1 MNFELIRALETL
13 LLPPS
18 GLITLGII
26 GLLFG
31 FTRSGRQ
38 LLGISML
45 LLYLMSTT
53 YVSAWMNSRL
63 TYQYPAVDP
72 ALLKSENAPQAL
84 VVLGGGYYGESVEY
98 GNTAIGPFF
107 AERIRYAAWLAKQ
120 TELPIIVSS
129 GKADAPAA
137 VRILKEEYG
146 IENVTQ
152 ESNSWT
158 TDDNARYLN
167 QLIKEK
173 EIGKIG
179 VITHAWHMPRAMWSL
194 ESHNIDAT
202 ALPMGLLAS
211 MPAFDDYNSWL
222 PSMAALVRSRN
233 VMHEFFGLIWYQLRG
248 MGETLVDIFS
258 FSAEDTTAETDWQNP
273 IKQD

>member
-1 MNFELIRALETL
+1 MNFELIRALEAL
-13 LLPPS
+13 FLPPS

-31 FTRSGRQ
+31 FTKSGRQ

-45 LLYLMSTT
+45 LLYLMSTS

-63 TYQYPAVDP
+63 THQYPAVDP
-72 ALLKSENAPQAL
+72 ALLKSDDAPQAL

-120 TELPIIVSS
+120 SELPVIVSS
-129 GKADAPAA
+129 GKSDAPAA

-146 IENVTQ
+146 VENVTH
-152 ESNSWT
+152 ESKSWT
-158 TDDNARYLN
+158 TDDNASNLR
-167 QLIKEK
+167 QLLKEQ
-173 EIGKIG
+173 EVGKIG

-194 ESHNIDAT
+194 ESYEIDAT
-202 ALPMGLLAS
+202 ALPMGLLYK
-211 MPAFDDYNSWL
+211 MPAMGDYNSWL
-222 PSMAALVRSRN
+222 PSMASLVRSRN
-233 VMHEFFGLIWYQLRG
+233 VMHEFFGLLWYQMMA
-248 MGETLVDIFS
+248 MGETLSDLFGFSSPDASVD
-258 FSAEDTTAETDWQNP
+258 TDWQNP
-273 IKQD
+273 IKQ

>member
-1 MNFELIRALETL
+1 MNFELIRALEAL
-13 LLPPS
+13 FLPPS

-31 FTRSGRQ
+31 FTKSGRQ

-45 LLYLMSTT
+45 LLYLMSTS

-72 ALLKSENAPQAL
+72 ELLKSDDAPQAL

-120 TELPIIVSS
+120 SELPVIVSS
-129 GKADAPAA
+129 GKSDAPAA

-146 IENVTQ
+146 VENVTH
-152 ESNSWT
+152 ESKSWT
-158 TDDNARYLN
+158 TDDNASNLR
-167 QLIKEK
+167 QLLKEQ
-173 EIGKIG
+173 EVGKIG

-194 ESHNIDAT
+194 ESYEIDAT
-202 ALPMGLLAS
+202 ALPMGLLYK
-211 MPAFDDYNSWL
+211 MPAMGDYNSWL
-222 PSMAALVRSRN
+222 PSMASLVRSRN
-233 VMHEFFGLIWYQLRG
+233 VMHEFFGLLWYQMMA
-248 MGETLVDIFS
+248 MGETLSDLFGFSSPDASVD
-258 FSAEDTTAETDWQNP
+258 TDWQNP
-273 IKQD
+273 IKQ

>member
-13 LLPPS
+13 FLPPS

-26 GLLFG
+26 GVLFG

-45 LLYLMSTT
+45 LLYLMSTS

-63 TYQYPAVDP
+63 THQYPAADP
-72 ALLKSENAPQAL
+72 ALLKSDNAPQAL

-120 TELPIIVSS
+120 SELPVIVSS

-137 VRILKEEYG
+137 VRILTEEYG
-146 IENVTQ
+146 VENVSH
-152 ESNSWT
+152 ENKSWT
-158 TDDNARYLN
+158 TDDNARYLR
-167 QLIKEK
+167 QLLKEQ

-194 ESHNIDAT
+194 ESHKIDAT

-211 MPAFDDYNSWL
+211 MPELGDYNSWL
-222 PSMAALVRSRN
+222 PSMSALVRSRN
-233 VMHEFFGLIWYQLRG
+233 VMHEFFGLLWYQLRG

-258 FSAEDTTAETDWQNP
+258 FSSADTSSDADWQNP
-273 IKQD
+273 LKQE

>member
-1 MNFELIRALETL
+1 MNFELIRALEAL
-13 LLPPS
+13 FLPPS

-31 FTRSGRQ
+31 FTKSGRQ

-45 LLYLMSTT
+45 LLYLMSTS

-63 TYQYPAVDP
+63 THQYPAVDP
-72 ALLKSENAPQAL
+72 AQLKSDDSPQAL

-120 TELPIIVSS
+120 SELPVIVSS
-129 GKADAPAA
+129 GKSDAPAA

-146 IENVTQ
+146 VENVTH
-152 ESNSWT
+152 ESKSWT
-158 TDDNARYLN
+158 TDDNASNLR
-167 QLIKEK
+167 QLLKEQ
-173 EIGKIG
+173 EVGKIG

-194 ESHNIDAT
+194 ESYEIDAT
-202 ALPMGLLAS
+202 ALPMGLLYK
-211 MPAFDDYNSWL
+211 MPAMGDYNSWL
-222 PSMAALVRSRN
+222 PSMASLVRSRN
-233 VMHEFFGLIWYQLRG
+233 VMHEFFGLLWYQMMA
-248 MGETLVDIFS
+248 MGETLSDLFGFSSPDASVD
-258 FSAEDTTAETDWQNP
+258 TDWQNP
-273 IKQD
+273 IKQ

>member
-1 MNFELIRALETL
+1 MNFELIRALEAL
-13 LLPPS
+13 FLPPS

-31 FTRSGRQ
+31 FTKSGRQ

-45 LLYLMSTT
+45 LLYLMSTS

-63 TYQYPAVDP
+63 THQYPAVDP
-72 ALLKSENAPQAL
+72 AQLKSDDSPQAL

-120 TELPIIVSS
+120 SELPVIVSS
-129 GKADAPAA
+129 GKSDAPAA

-146 IENVTQ
+146 VENVTH
-152 ESNSWT
+152 ESKSWT
-158 TDDNARYLN
+158 TDDNASNLR
-167 QLIKEK
+167 QLLKEQ
-173 EIGKIG
+173 EVGKIG

-194 ESHNIDAT
+194 ESYEIDAT
-202 ALPMGLLAS
+202 ALPMGLLHK
-211 MPAFDDYNSWL
+211 MPALSDYNSWL
-222 PSMAALVRSRN
+222 PSMASLVRSRN
-233 VMHEFFGLIWYQLRG
+233 VMHEFFGLLWYQMKA
-248 MGETLVDIFS
+248 MGETLSEIFGFSSPDASVD
-258 FSAEDTTAETDWQNP
+258 TDWQNP
-273 IKQD
+273 IKQ